1 MNIQTR
7 KTIRLWPRIAAA
19 ASILLFLSVGTYFYF
34 KPNTPQEA
42 LAKQQDILPGHNQA
56 TLTLA
61 NGKKIILTRGLV
73 GKLAQQG
80 QSAIQANGTNGITYI
95 AANTNS
101 STVIIYNTLATTKG
115 EQSPYPLI
123 LADGTK
129 VWLNA
134 ESSITFP
141 TAFTG
146 NERLVKVKGEA
157 YFEVAHNAKQPF
169 RVTVKNQTIEDIGTQ
184 FNVNAYDDEPTMKTT
199 LVEGSVSINSKTIL
213 KPGQEA
219 SVDKQAGIQVA
230 TANVA
235 IATAWKD
242 GLFSFKKASIQ
253 TVMRQIARWYD
264 VEVKYEGELPKKT
277 LTGDIYRSVNASE
290 ALQILQYA
298 NVKFRIENK
307 TIIVTPK

>member
-1 MNIQTR
+1 M
-7 KTIRLWPRIAAA
+7 
-19 ASILLFLSVGTYFYF
+19 
-34 KPNTPQEA
+34 

-61 NGKKIILTRGLV
+61 NGQKIILTKGLM

-80 QSAIQANGTNGITYI
+80 QTAIQANGTKGITYI
-95 AANTNS
+95 AANTVLN
-101 STVIIYNTLATTKG
+101 TPITYNTLTTAKG
-115 EQSPYPLI
+115 EESPYPLI

-134 ESSITFP
+134 ESSIIFP
-141 TAFTG
+141 TAFEG
-146 NERLVKVKGEA
+146 KERLVKVNGEA
-157 YFEVAHNAKQPF
+157 YFEVAHNSKQPF

-184 FNVNAYDDEPTMKTT
+184 FNVNAYDDEPMMKTT
-199 LVEGSVSINSKTIL
+199 LVEGSISINSKTIL

-219 SVDKQAGIQVA
+219 NIDKQAGIQVVN
-230 TANVA
+230 ANVA
-235 IATAWKD
+235 VATAWRN
-242 GLFSFKKASIQ
+242 GLFSFKKASVK

-264 VEVKYEGELPKKT
+264 VEIKYEGELPTKT
-277 LTGDIYRSVNASE
+277 LTGNIYRSVNVSE

-298 NVKFRIENK
+298 DVKFRIQNK